1 MQEVCNMFGG
11 VCVAN
16 SHLYLHQLTGN
27 MVDVSAAALS
37 VPRKCHPDIAT
48 SFFSCGNVIIACF
61 CLLAFSREGCLY
73 CFSWWLD

>member
-37 VPRKCHPDIAT
+37 VPRKCHPDIANK
-48 SFFSCGNVIIACF
+48 FFLLWKCDH
-61 CLLAFSREGCLY
+61 CLFLPIGIF
-73 CFSWWLD
+73 